1 MKLRRTPVLVTAG
14 LTVVLAAAT
23 GTANAVVKHSAQQ
36 RIEEKAACRL
46 QADGAVS
53 AELTDSFAGLR
64 SLTGDVG
71 AVHVSARGVHRA
83 DTEMDVEADLY
94 DVTTDGAVGGG
105 RATARVSYGTLQKR
119 LASTEAGMK
128 VGGDANGLT
137 LTGSVGDLGLP
148 VTVHTRLAT
157 TATSLTLTPTTVS
170 VLGRDLP
177 VDTLG
182 SLPVAGGLVDRI
194 AERLAPRT
202 IDIDDLPAGARL
214 TAARPTASGLELNF
228 SLSSESIQVKSAD
241 GDRASSAGADRCS
254 EK

>member
-1 MKLRRTPVLVTAG
+1 
-14 LTVVLAAAT
+14 
-23 GTANAVVKHSAQQ
+23 
-36 RIEEKAACRL
+36 
-46 QADGAVS
+46 
-53 AELTDSFAGLR
+53 
-64 SLTGDVG
+64 
-71 AVHVSARGVHRA
+71 
-83 DTEMDVEADLY
+83 
-94 DVTTDGAVGGG
+94 
-105 RATARVSYGTLQKR
+105 
-119 LASTEAGMK
+119 MK

-228 SLSSESIQVKSAD
+228 SLSTESIQAKSAGGD
-241 GDRASSAGADRCS
+241 GAGAAGSDRCS